1 MSWEPG
7 RERREPGY
15 SALSSGSLCP
25 GQLKSNSS
33 RLMDEA
39 VLALR
44 NLARQCSDS
53 SAMEA
58 LARHLFAILGGGLA
72 FPDTGVAEVWSLVL
86 PGCRGLMGARCSEFS
101 CVSSV
106 NGSTGRV
113 VWVGVI
119 SSIPYRC
126 FCAHRLSIGVFV
138 HIG

>member
-1 MSWEPG
+1 
-7 RERREPGY
+7 
-15 SALSSGSLCP
+15 
-25 GQLKSNSS
+25 
-33 RLMDEA
+33 MDEA

-72 FPDTGVAEVWSLVL
+72 FPGMGVAKMWSLVL
-86 PGCRGLMGARCSEFS
+86 PGCRGLMGAQCSEFS
-101 CVSSV
+101 CVKSV

-119 SSIPYRC
+119 SSTLYRC
-126 FCAHRLSIGVFV
+126 FCTHRLSIDVFV